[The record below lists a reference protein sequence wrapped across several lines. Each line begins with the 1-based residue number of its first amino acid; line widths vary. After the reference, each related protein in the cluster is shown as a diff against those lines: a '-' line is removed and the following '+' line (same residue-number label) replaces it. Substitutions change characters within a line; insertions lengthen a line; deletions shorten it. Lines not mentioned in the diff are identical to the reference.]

1 MVYGENS
8 KKIRS
13 VGRQNKNNVIWFI
26 GWAFFQKWYF
36 DTEENLQF
44 LIYYNKDKCFLVLVI
59 YISLLC
65 LTSSFIFFFKK
76 QKIIDF
82 KKASRTKFCN
92 IIFLFFLKIGSI
104 GPIEQQLNLF
114 SPYLWKRCF
123 DWTFLR
129 YVPNETS
136 TSLNLNDFRPKA
148 PPGCV
153 L

>member
-1 MVYGENS
+1 M
-8 KKIRS
+8 
-13 VGRQNKNNVIWFI
+13 
-26 GWAFFQKWYF
+26 
-36 DTEENLQF
+36 
-44 LIYYNKDKCFLVLVI
+44 VLVI

-76 QKIIDF
+76 QKIIDL
-82 KKASRTKFCN
+82 KKASRPKFCN

-104 GPIEQQLNLF
+104 GPIDQQLNLF

-148 PPGCV
+148 PPGGV
-153 L
+153 LQKGALKNFAIYTGKYLCWSPFLIKLQVILKNISERLLLSNNRTINKIWRSSD